1 MVMFRKVTF
10 HPSPTQVNMIDVFNY
25 IQEENGK
32 KFVKLF
38 EKEAVTYYIT
48 YSTDSEEIIIHTS
61 EWRKFQGQCCSGS
74 DNEWGWNYY
83 LLWEKG

>member
-10 HPSPTQVNMIDVFNY
+10 HTSTTQVNMIDVFNY

-38 EKEAVTYYIT
+38 KEEAVT
-48 YSTDSEEIIIHTS
+48 YSTDSEEITIHTS

-74 DNEWGWNYY
+74 DKEWGWNYY